1 MDRLGYF
8 AYLANSK
15 VSPALSGRRAESRC
29 SSIQNWQ
36 NVYVQIKNIYL
47 S

>member
-15 VSPALSGRRAESRC
+15 VSLTLSGYTLRVR
-29 SSIQNWQ
+29 
-36 NVYVQIKNIYL
+36 L
-47 S
+47 SLNGKLLAVAPQF